1 MEIERKEDII
11 KFVESNSKGKYSNNK
26 DIRNKQFKIVD
37 YLNENECN
45 EIKDLAFC
53 TDDENLLK
61 LDNIYALILYSLLYS
76 KKEQH
81 ILISIE
87 MLRYVL
93 GCNNKYANINNFKSR
108 CIYKPVEQIYDKTG
122 LVIDALPVQCY
133 DVKNSETKNRFL
145 FDTRKGIRIENVEM
159 R

>member
-61 LDNIYALILYSLLYS
+61 LDNIYALILYSFLY
-76 KKEQH
+76 
-81 ILISIE
+81 
-87 MLRYVL
+87 V
-93 GCNNKYANINNFKSR
+93 
-108 CIYKPVEQIYDKTG
+108 CI
-122 LVIDALPVQCY
+122 
-133 DVKNSETKNRFL
+133 
-145 FDTRKGIRIENVEM
+145 
-159 R
+159 